1 MTFTQLKEPL
11 FYISLAGVLITL
23 VFPEHSINSKA
34 IIFSVV
40 CWLLYN
46 PFSEKLRLIKKN
58 IVPFLVISALF
69 WISCLG
75 MIYTENTNEGTKIL
89 TRNLPFL
96 IFPLIFSSIKID
108 EKGIQ
113 FLLKYFSFSVILAAM
128 FTLGKAF
135 YLKLNNLGSY
145 FHFLKLEELQDKH
158 NTYFAM
164 FCVFAITYFLFHLK
178 KKTWCYLGC
187 ILFLLGYIYLL
198 SVRISIVALVLIGV
212 VYLISQRKTIP
223 SRYFYFIFIGCAF
236 IPVVFYFSPS
246 FQEKFN
252 PYTPQGEKISDVD
265 SRKIHWQA
273 ALDHISRNNILLGQ
287 GTGDGHEGLFET
299 YKKFGFY
306 TGFAEKY
313 NAHNQYIEIALYYGA
328 IGLVILLTMLV
339 YALKIN
345 LLQKDYF
352 AVAIVVVFA
361 VFMVTES
368 ILQRHDGIVLCA
380 FFISLFSMKKI
391 SENA

>member
-11 FYISLAGVLITL
+11 FYLSLACVLITL
-23 VFPEHSINSKA
+23 AFPEHDINSKA
-34 IIFSVV
+34 IIFSTF
-40 CWLLYN
+40 CWLIYN
-46 PFSEKLRLIKKN
+46 PFSEKLNLIKRN
-58 IVPFLVISALF
+58 ILPFLLVSSLF

-75 MIYTENTNEGTKIL
+75 MIYTENVNEGTKVL

-96 IFPLIFSSIKID
+96 IFPLIFSSIKL
-108 EKGIQ
+108 EKNGIK
-113 FLLKYFSFSVILAAM
+113 FLLKYFSFSVILAAV
-128 FTLGKAF
+128 FALGKAY
-135 YLKLNNLGSY
+135 YLKINNLGSY

-178 KKTWCYLGC
+178 KKTWWYLGC

-198 SVRISIVALVLIGV
+198 SVRVSIVALVFLGAI
-212 VYLISQRKTIP
+212 YLISQRKIIP
-223 SRYFYFIFIGCAF
+223 SKYFYLILVGCVF
-236 IPVVFYFSPS
+236 IPVLFYFSPS

-252 PYTPQGEKISDVD
+252 PINPEGVPISDVG

-273 ALDHISRNNILLGQ
+273 AIDQISRNNLLIGQ
-287 GTGDGHEGLFET
+287 GTGDGHDGLYET
-299 YKKFGFY
+299 YKKFGFQ
-306 TGFAEKY
+306 TGFLEKY
-313 NAHNQYIEIALYYGA
+313 NAHNQYIEIVLYYGV

-339 YALKIN
+339 YVFRIN
-345 LLQKDYF
+345 LIQKDYF
-352 AVAIVVVFA
+352 AIAVLVMFI

-368 ILQRHDGIVLCA
+368 ILQRHDGIVLAA

-391 SENA
+391 SGNA